1 MLANHC
7 RAARHPFLIA
17 FGVQLTH
24 SRASG
29 QPVET
34 IALEDAVNPCIRDFD
49 AVIALE
55 IPDDPDGPEVIL
67 AA

>member
-1 MLANHC
+1 MSWHLL
-7 RAARHPFLIA
+7 LIM

-24 SRASG
+24 PRASG

-34 IALEDAVNPCIRDFD
+34 IALEDMENPCIQDFD
-49 AVIALE
+49 AVIARQ